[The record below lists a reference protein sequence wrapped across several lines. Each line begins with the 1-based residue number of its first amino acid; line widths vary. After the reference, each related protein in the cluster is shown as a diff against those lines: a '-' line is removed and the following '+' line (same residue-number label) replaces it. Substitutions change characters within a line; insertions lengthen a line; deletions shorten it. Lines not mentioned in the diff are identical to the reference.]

1 MTDIK
6 SLTLEEL
13 KTEMER
19 LGEKSFRAAQLC
31 DFVAELGEKP
41 FRAKQLYQWMHQK
54 LARSFDGMTNLPAA
68 LRKKL
73 AQEYAFTALRPVRV
87 QESALDGTRKY
98 LFELGDGRFVESV
111 WMKYR
116 HGNSLCISSQAGC
129 RLRVLR
135 FHHRRAGTLLRALG
149 DAGPDLH
156 RRPSYRRAD
165 FKRSGYGDRR
175 TP

>member
-19 LGEKSFRAAQLC
+19 LGEKSFRAA
-31 DFVAELGEKP
+31 
-41 FRAKQLYQWMHQK
+41 QLYQWMHQK

-116 HGNSLCISSQAGC
+116 HGNSLCISSQVG
-129 RLRVLR
+129 
-135 FHHRRAGTLLRALG
+135 
-149 DAGPDLH
+149 
-156 RRPSYRRAD
+156 
-165 FKRSGYGDRR
+165 
-175 TP
+175 